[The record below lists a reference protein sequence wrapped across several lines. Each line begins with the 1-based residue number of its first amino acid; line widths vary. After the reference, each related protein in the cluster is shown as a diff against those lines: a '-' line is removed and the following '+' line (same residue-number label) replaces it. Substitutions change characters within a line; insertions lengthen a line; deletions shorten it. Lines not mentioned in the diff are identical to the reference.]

1 MAGIKFNG
9 CNNIPSAIWRFLISI
24 PRVTTTVVVVVVALC
39 RSLAVLLWLVVVV
52 ATVELLWLLLVV
64 RAEKLHQFMK
74 VAIIVIR

>member
-24 PRVTTTVVVVVVALC
+24 PKVTTTVVVVVVALC
-39 RSLAVLLWLVVVV
+39 RSLAVLLWLVV
-52 ATVELLWLLLVV
+52 ATVELLWLLLLVV